1 MLFRSEKHCKELS
14 NQQNPRQYGEWL
26 RAQGNSKMGME
37 KSRSISNGDRGESSA
52 DRPED
57 NLVTAMKI
65 SSTSVSD
72 SDNGHSG
79 SMGDQRTSSSK
90 NFEQPS
96 GFNEGDG
103 VEGVARA

>member
-1 MLFRSEKHCKELS
+1 
-14 NQQNPRQYGEWL
+14 
-26 RAQGNSKMGME
+26 MGIE
-37 KSRSISNGDRGESSA
+37 KSRSISNRDRGEGSA

-57 NLVTAMKI
+57 NLVTATKI

-72 SDNGHSG
+72 SNNGPSG
-79 SMGDQRTSSSK
+79 SMGDRRTLSSK